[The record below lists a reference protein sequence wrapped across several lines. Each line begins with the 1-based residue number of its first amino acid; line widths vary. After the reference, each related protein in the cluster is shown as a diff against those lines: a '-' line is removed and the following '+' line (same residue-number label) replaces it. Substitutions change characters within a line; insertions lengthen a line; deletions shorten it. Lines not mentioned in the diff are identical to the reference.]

1 MQLSVAHHHGF
12 KCAGSSVVHV
22 LNRNWPRR
30 VLHVEHR
37 RPDHRIRCGD
47 VRHLTTTGEHVA
59 LTSHLLTMPAPGQA
73 LAHVHFALLRDPLAR
88 LVSAYKFA
96 PEQRRFGG
104 FREFV
109 RATAHYASDYQV
121 RQLAVPGLDGDG
133 WEARPEAVPLGA
145 PGVLLGLVE
154 RFADSMFLLE
164 QRLAKVGIA
173 FDGSVGAAH
182 NAGGTREPE
191 LELDDAVVAE
201 VRRLSAGDCALRERV
216 AASMDAELA
225 AVDADGKGRAEHR
238 LRCAARAEGREAY
251 LGLGPDAW
259 IYVEP

>member
-1 MQLSVAHHHGF
+1 MQVSVAHHHGF

-22 LNRNWPRR
+22 LNRNWPQR

-37 RPDHRIRCGD
+37 STDRRIHCEQ
-47 VRHLTTTGEHVA
+47 VRHLTATGDHVA

-88 LVSAYKFA
+88 LVSAYRFA
-96 PEQRRFGG
+96 PEERRFGG

-109 RATAHYASDYQV
+109 HATAHYASDYHV
-121 RQLAVPGLDGDG
+121 RQLAVPGRDGNG

-145 PGVLLGLVE
+145 PGVLIGLVE

-164 QRLAKVGIA
+164 QRLAAAGIA

-182 NAGGTREPE
+182 NAGSTCDFA
-191 LELDDAVVAE
+191 LDDDVVAA
-201 VRRLSAGDCALRERV
+201 VHRLSAGDYALRERV
-216 AASMDAELA
+216 AAAMDAELA
-225 AVDADGKGRAEHR
+225 MVDADGKGRAEHR
-238 LRCAARAEGREAY
+238 LRCAARAEGREHY
-251 LGLGPDAW
+251 LGLGPNAW
-259 IYVEP
+259 VYVES